1 MDQNVKKDKF
11 QSLCAKQ
18 CMSVTLVD
26 TLQLSRSA
34 HASTCHG
41 VVVYAL
47 FSDSHV
53 YFRPLF
59 EYNSYLFFIFS
70 STPIITNI
78 LSTETS
84 LHQLNIITTFLKT
97 ILREALNCTECI
109 PSK

>member
-11 QSLCAKQ
+11 QSLCAKH
-18 CMSVTLVD
+18 CMYVCMTVTLVD

-34 HASTCHG
+34 HASNCHG

-47 FSDSHV
+47 SSDSHV
-53 YFRPLF
+53 YFRPKF

-70 STPIITNI
+70 SIPIITNI

-84 LHQLNIITTFLKT
+84 LHQLNIITIF
-97 ILREALNCTECI
+97 
-109 PSK
+109 

>member
-1 MDQNVKKDKF
+1 MCKALYV
-11 QSLCAKQ
+11 CMYI

-26 TLQLSRSA
+26 TLQLSWST
-34 HASTCHG
+34 HESTCHG

-47 FSDSHV
+47 FSESDV
-53 YFRPLF
+53 YFRPEF

-70 STPIITNI
+70 SIPIITNI

-84 LHQLNIITTFLKT
+84 LHQLNIITTLLNT
-97 ILREALNCTECI
+97 ILCEALNCTECI